1 MAKVR
6 TPVISKINLM
16 VSSDTTALARTITTS
31 AISQTVYKTEKKV
44 LIPESCNKV
53 ARTIA
58 AIIEQSPNPNM
69 AASNNSISF
78 NFFPLAIARGI
89 AIKANG

>member
-1 MAKVR
+1 M
-6 TPVISKINLM
+6 
-16 VSSDTTALARTITTS
+16 TALARTITTS

-44 LIPESCNKV
+44 PPPGSCNRV
-53 ARTIA
+53 ARTRA

-78 NFFPLAIARGI
+78 NFLPLVIARGI
-89 AIKANG
+89 AIKAKG